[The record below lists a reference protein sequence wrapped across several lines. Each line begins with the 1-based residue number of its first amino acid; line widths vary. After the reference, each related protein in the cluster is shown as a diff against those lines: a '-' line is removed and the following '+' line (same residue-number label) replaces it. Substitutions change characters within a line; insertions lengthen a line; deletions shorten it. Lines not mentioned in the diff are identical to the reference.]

1 MVPVGYPCHALI
13 IMELVVLLRV
23 LGIVEVDKTV
33 VVESPLEALL
43 ELVQLV
49 VYSVVTISFK
59 LFTNEVM

>member
-13 IMELVVLLRV
+13 VMKLVVLLRV
-23 LGIVEVDKTV
+23 LGVVEVDKTA

>member
-13 IMELVVLLRV
+13 VMELVVLLRV
-23 LGIVEVDKTV
+23 LGVVEVDKTA